1 MEVVA
6 TIIRADIDRVD
17 EQKRTRSS
25 AADSDEL
32 EAEGAEA
39 NHPGNDFQRIV
50 FGSICP
56 VLTVA
61 EVESMR
67 TRDTEEAF
75 VNFRTKLGRA
85 LTKEFEQPTRIHA
98 NHVVR
103 SWFSQIP

>member
-6 TIIRADIDRVD
+6 TIIHADIDWVD

-39 NHPGNDFQRIV
+39 NRPSNNFQCII
-50 FGSICP
+50 FSSICL
-56 VLTVA
+56 VLTVT
-61 EVESMR
+61 EVESMC

-75 VNFRTKLGRA
+75 VNFRTKLG
-85 LTKEFEQPTRIHA
+85 
-98 NHVVR
+98 
-103 SWFSQIP
+103 